1 MADAFHDRETQ
12 LEAKFAHDE
21 ETKFKIE
28 ARRDKLFA
36 EWAADRMSEVSAA
49 DYSHELLEFALGK
62 TDADIVAKVAADLAG
77 HGVAATDG
85 EVKHAFEASEA
96 QAAHDIMEG

>member
-12 LEAKFAHDE
+12 FEAKFAHDE

-36 EWAADRMSEVSAA
+36 EWATDQMSQVSAA
-49 DYSHELLEFALGK
+49 DYSHELLAFALGK
-62 TDADIVAKVAADLAG
+62 TADEVIAKVSADLAG
-77 HGVAATDG
+77 HGVTTTDSQ
-85 EVKHAFEASEA
+85 VKHAFEASEEKA
-96 QAAHDIMEG
+96 RHEIMEG

>member
-1 MADAFHDRETQ
+1 MRDAFHDRETQ

-21 ETKFKIE
+21 ETRFKIE

-36 EWAADRMSEVSAA
+36 EWAADRMSQVSAA
-49 DYSHELLEFALGK
+49 DYSRELLEFALGK
-62 TDADIVAKVAADLAG
+62 TVDEIVAKVAADLAG
-77 HGVAATDG
+77 HGVTAIDSQ
-85 EVKHAFEASEA
+85 VRHAFAASEA